1 MLYERE
7 KVAATWGACIM
18 QVLRAAGIDI
28 SHGGSLKILSGY
40 ICFIREKKKWQ
51 STFISFVQAICKQ
64 SSWYVVVLYWVIS
77 LTFPCVARVK
87 LPASMK
93 STEPLPYYSFASP
106 FEKLRMPIRHARPL
120 CICLSLF
127 VPNTWN
133 WKWEWVSKVSVH
145 ISNTTKWYKNWFLLD
160 AQMRCRIMDIFLHDT
175 HQN

>member
-1 MLYERE
+1 MYHASSESSRYWYKSWRVILNLIRLYMFYTRE
-7 KVAATWGACIM
+7 EEVA
-18 QVLRAAGIDI
+18 VN
-28 SHGGSLKILSGY
+28 IL
-40 ICFIREKKKWQ
+40 CME
-51 STFISFVQAICKQ
+51 AICKQ

-93 STEPLPYYSFASP
+93 STEPLPYFFASP